1 MAESMKKRV
10 EQALEEVRPM
20 LKIHAGSVELV
31 DVDEETGIVRVR
43 LLGTCNGCALADM
56 TLKMGIEVVL
66 KEHVSEVTSVQ
77 RV

>member
-1 MAESMKKRV
+1 MASSMKQRV
-10 EQALEEVRPM
+10 ELALEEVRPM

-31 DVDEETGIVRVR
+31 GVNEETGVVRVKM
-43 LLGTCNGCALADM
+43 LGTCDGCALADM

-66 KEHVSEVTSVQ
+66 KEHVPEVTSVE

>member
-1 MAESMKKRV
+1 MKKRV

-31 DVDEETGIVRVR
+31 SVNEETGVVRVKM
-43 LLGTCNGCALADM
+43 LGTCDGCALADM

-66 KEHVSEVTSVQ
+66 KEHVPEVTSVE